1 MTSSCAIPTTGR
13 RFRLTFVKFG
23 SPELKEFGSFVNM
36 KWKSLLKKQIKKSL
50 YSQLSSTLLET
61 SHPFMV
67 PGGRFIEYYYWDT
80 FWMVEGL
87 LSSNMAGTAKC
98 LISNFLEMVDLI
110 GFVPNGSRIYYLN
123 RSQPP
128 LLVQMVDIYFKK
140 TNDLDFLKYALNLLD
155 QEYFFWMSQ
164 RAYAHTHSN
173 GKIYHLNLYNAKS
186 TEPRPE
192 SYKEDFINARESG
205 DEKNYYSHMIS
216 AAESGW
222 DFSSRWFKDPMDIK
236 TIAITDILPVDLNS
250 IMLKNEKILLQFH
263 KLLGSSNEVIQFYA
277 NAIASRE
284 EAINTVLW
292 DENLHTWA
300 DFNYKLNKLHTD
312 YVYISDLS
320 PLWSGIHLDEN
331 NNLKMN
337 IEKILPRYKSLL
349 MDYKSGIPASNIFS
363 QATVVILSFL
373 F

>member
-1 MTSSCAIPTTGR
+1 
-13 RFRLTFVKFG
+13 
-23 SPELKEFGSFVNM
+23 
-36 KWKSLLKKQIKKSL
+36 
-50 YSQLSSTLLET
+50 
-61 SHPFMV
+61 
-67 PGGRFIEYYYWDT
+67 
-80 FWMVEGL
+80 
-87 LSSNMAGTAKC
+87 
-98 LISNFLEMVDLI
+98 
-110 GFVPNGSRIYYLN
+110 
-123 RSQPP
+123 
-128 LLVQMVDIYFKK
+128 MVDIYFKK

-155 QEYFFWMSQ
+155 QEYFFFWMSQ

-173 GKIYHLNLYNAKS
+173 GKTYHLNLYNAKS

-192 SYKEDFINARESG
+192 SYKEDFINAKESG
-205 DEKNYYSHMIS
+205 DEIKYYSNIIS

-292 DENLHTWA
+292 DESLHTWA

-331 NNLKMN
+331 NNLKMD

-349 MDYKSGIPASNIFS
+349 MDYKSGIPASNIYSEQQWSVFEMME
-363 QATVVILSFL
+363 
-373 F
+373 